1 MKKLL
6 PILCTTVIVSLSGC
20 ANPSIDESNTNT
32 ALDTTMSVS
41 NSVIS
46 SSDIEIDLTSSST
59 MSIEES
65 IEEKGSPV
73 MEFFV
78 GHTEKYSLTLPA
90 DINWQIPSPDAGYT
104 YAFDA
109 DNEYKGSIS
118 VKTSYSIDFDSDIN
132 DIIAFTG
139 NVDVDT
145 VVVNKST
152 NVTIAGINMTKV
164 NMSYSYDNKAYNQ
177 TFAKTECG
185 YYFVVNNNY
194 VFISCFVVNDNATQ
208 DELNKMT
215 GILEKTVVTLA
226 RI

>member
-20 ANPSIDESNTNT
+20 TNTSIDASNTNT

-46 SSDIEIDLTSSST
+46 SSEIDLTSSST
-59 MSIEES
+59 TSIE
-65 IEEKGSPV
+65 GSPV

-78 GHTEKYSLTLPA
+78 GHTEKYSLNLPA
-90 DINWQIPSPDAGYT
+90 DINWQIPSPDVGYT

-109 DNEYKGSIS
+109 DNQYKGSVS
-118 VKTSYSIDFDSDIN
+118 VKTSYSVDFDSDIN

-152 NVTIAGINMTKV
+152 NVTIAGINTTIKRIIKRSLRPNVATILWSTTIMYSFPALLLMT
-164 NMSYSYDNKAYNQ
+164 MQ
-177 TFAKTECG
+177 HKT
-185 YYFVVNNNY
+185 N
-194 VFISCFVVNDNATQ
+194 ST
-208 DELNKMT
+208 K
-215 GILEKTVVTLA
+215 
-226 RI
+226 